1 MTVESLTIVV
11 SGLPGSGKTTVARQL
26 APLLDLPVIDKDDFL
41 EALFRQ
47 AIEDTREI
55 DPELRYELSRQA
67 DEMLIER
74 SKNTA
79 RAVVLSFWRRPEL
92 SKTAGTPFEWLRE
105 LPNAVEVYCR
115 CDVSTA
121 AHRFV
126 GRKRHPAH
134 GDGSKSFDQVL
145 RQFVQLNRLGPL
157 GLPRLVEVD
166 TTEAVDA
173 GRLATTIAEWSD
185 LERQDSP

>member
-1 MTVESLTIVV
+1 VTTESLTVVV

-26 APLLDLPVIDKDDFL
+26 APQLDLAVIDKDDFL
-41 EALFRQ
+41 ESLFRKTTGN
-47 AIEDTREI
+47 DREV
-55 DPELRYELSRQA
+55 DLELRYELSRQA
-67 DEMLIER
+67 DDMLIER

-79 RAVVLSFWRRPEL
+79 RAVVVSFWRRPEV
-92 SKTAGTPFEWLRE
+92 SETAGTPFEWLRE

-115 CDVSTA
+115 CDANTA

-126 GRKRHPAH
+126 GRNRHPAH

-145 RQFVQLNRLGPL
+145 QQFIRLDRLGPL
-157 GLPRLVEVD
+157 GLSRLVEVD
-166 TTEAVDA
+166 TTGAVDA

-185 LERQDSP
+185 LERQDSS

>member
-1 MTVESLTIVV
+1 VTTESLTVVV

-26 APLLDLPVIDKDDFL
+26 APQLDLAVIDKDDFL
-41 EALFRQ
+41 ESLFRKTTGN
-47 AIEDTREI
+47 DREV
-55 DPELRYELSRQA
+55 DLELRYELSRQA
-67 DEMLIER
+67 DDMLIER

-79 RAVVLSFWRRPEL
+79 RAVVVSFWRRPEV
-92 SKTAGTPFEWLRE
+92 SETAGTPFEWLRE

-115 CDVSTA
+115 CDANTA

-126 GRKRHPAH
+126 GRNRHPAH

-145 RQFVQLNRLGPL
+145 QQFVRLDRLGPL
-157 GLPRLVEVD
+157 GLSRLVEVD
-166 TTEAVDA
+166 TTGAVDA

-185 LERQDSP
+185 LERQDSS

>member
-1 MTVESLTIVV
+1 VTAESLTIVV

-26 APLLDLPVIDKDDFL
+26 APLLDLSVLDKDDLL
-41 EALFRQ
+41 ESLFREPGQ
-47 AIEDTREI
+47 DNREI
-55 DPELRYELSRQA
+55 DPELRYKLSRRA
-67 DEMLIER
+67 DEILIER

-79 RAVVLSFWRRPEL
+79 RAVVVSFWRRPEL
-92 SKTAGTPFEWLRE
+92 SETAGTPFEWLRE

-115 CDVSTA
+115 CDANTA

-126 GRKRHPAH
+126 GRNRHPAH

-145 RQFVQLNRLGPL
+145 QQFIRLDRLGPL
-157 GLPRLVEVD
+157 GLSRLVEVD
-166 TTEAVDA
+166 TTGAVDA

-185 LERQDSP
+185 LERQDSS